1 MPTPLSY
8 QEVSHRDDDRDDHGD
23 DHDDDDDDV
32 HAGVSVGG
40 LSQRQSRGDL
50 ND

>member
-1 MPTPLSY
+1 MEKKRVRY
-8 QEVSHRDDDRDDHGD
+8 RVRYNDYVNDDDDD
-23 DHDDDDDDV
+23 DDDDDDV

-40 LSQRQSRGDL
+40 LSQRQRRGDL